1 METSKE
7 TMEVGRKLVDF
18 CKRGD
23 NLKAVEALYSK
34 DVESVEAMPMPEM
47 AGKKGI
53 DAVIKKNQKWMDDNE
68 VNSVSIEGPFPL
80 GDRFAV
86 HYKFDATNRNTKERM
101 KMEEVAL
108 YSVKN
113 GKIVKEEFFYTM

>member
-1 METSKE
+1 METPKE

-18 CKRGD
+18 CKHGD
-23 NLKAVEALYSK
+23 NIKAVEALYAS
-34 DVESVEAMPMPEM
+34 DVVSVEAMEMPGME
-47 AGKKGI
+47 GKKGI
-53 DAVIKKNQKWMDDNE
+53 EAAIKKNQMWLDENE
-68 VNSVSIEGPFPL
+68 VNSASVEGPFPL

-86 HYKFDATNRNTKERM
+86 HYKFDTTNRKSKERM
-101 KMEEVAL
+101 KMEEVAI